1 MKKLEKIPKNN
12 IYKVPDGYFEQLPMK
27 IQARIETRTS
37 SQTRVL
43 GVKRYALY
51 YAIPVVALLIVAV
64 LIFKP
69 RQDESIE
76 SMLSSV
82 STEQLITY
90 LEDNNLT
97 TDELLDNIE
106 FDEFTIE
113 SIENEVYSDF
123 ELDEEMLQLLPD
135 ELEINPDSI

>member
-12 IYKVPDGYFEQLPMK
+12 IYKVPDGYFDQLPMK
-27 IQARIETRTS
+27 IQARIETRSAT
-37 SQTRVL
+37 QTRIAML
-43 GVKRYALY
+43 SRYALSY
-51 YAIPVVALLIVAV
+51 VIPAIALLIIAFW
-64 LIFKP
+64 IFTPAPDK
-69 RQDESIE
+69 SVE

-97 TDELLDNIE
+97 TDELLDNLE
-106 FDEFTIE
+106 FDEYSIE

-123 ELDEEMLQLLPD
+123 DLDEEMLQLLPD
-135 ELEINPDSI
+135 ELEINTDSQ

>member
-27 IQARIETRTS
+27 IQARIETRTA

-64 LIFKP
+64 FIFKP
-69 RQDESIE
+69 GQDESVE

-97 TDELLDNIE
+97 TDELLENIE

-123 ELDEEMLQLLPD
+123 VLDEEMLQLLPD
-135 ELEINPDSI
+135 KLEINPDSI

>member
-12 IYKVPDGYFEQLPMK
+12 IYKVPDGYFEQLPLK
-27 IQARIETRTS
+27 IQARIETRNA
-37 SQTRVL
+37 SQPRVS
-43 GVKRYALY
+43 VVRRYALY
-51 YAIPVVALLIVAV
+51 YAIPAIVLLVVAVF
-64 LIFKP
+64 IFKP
-69 RQDESIE
+69 SVDESAE
-76 SMLSSV
+76 AMLSSV

-106 FDEFTIE
+106 LDEFTIE

>member
-1 MKKLEKIPKNN
+1 MKKLEKISKNN

-27 IQARIETRTS
+27 IQARIETRTA
-37 SQTRVL
+37 SQKRVS
-43 GVKRYALY
+43 VVRRYSLY
-51 YAIPVVALLIVAV
+51 YAIPAVTLLILAV

-69 RQDESIE
+69 ASDDSVESI
-76 SMLSSV
+76 LSSV

-106 FDEFTIE
+106 LDEFTVE